1 MKIQIISIGKLSG
14 EIATLAARYQ
24 KMTSWQIKDV
34 TLAHSKKGSESQVKL
49 DESKSII
56 AKINKNANVIALDLS
71 GKQCVSQDFSSIFAK
86 QMMVG
91 KDVDFIIGGAFGL
104 DDSVLAKT
112 NAKLSLSK
120 MTFPHQIAKL
130 LLLEQI
136 YRAETILNNHPYHK

>member
-1 MKIQIISIGKLSG
+1 LKIQIISIGKLSG

-56 AKINKNANVIALDLS
+56 AKINKNAHVIALDLS